1 MAVNLLARTMMPHQ
15 YVRRTWWALVL
26 TARRRVATP
35 CRSSAEHAATKLFRD
50 RPFVD
55 QKIQRRPPKTALEQ
69 RLGNRR
75 QFDKTPVRPEHAVG
89 GKHVHVRMKVHQVAD
104 GSEPP

>member
-1 MAVNLLARTMMPHQ
+1 MTVIPLLVARTIRSQ
-15 YVRRTWWALVL
+15 YVRVTWWRLVL

-55 QKIQRRPPKTALEQ
+55 QKIQHREALHECRRGHGARQHPERRRREGPAGEERQ
-69 RLGNRR
+69 IRLLRR
-75 QFDKTPVRPEHAVG
+75 AR
-89 GKHVHVRMKVHQVAD
+89 R
-104 GSEPP
+104 EPP